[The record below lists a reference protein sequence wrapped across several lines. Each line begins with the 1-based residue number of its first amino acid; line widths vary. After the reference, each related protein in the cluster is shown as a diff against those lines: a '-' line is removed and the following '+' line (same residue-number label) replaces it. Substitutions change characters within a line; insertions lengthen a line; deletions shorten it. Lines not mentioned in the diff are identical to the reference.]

1 MEDRRVRAAT
11 AAMSDSAN
19 TPPLGA
25 PAPTQ
30 TAPQRTASPPA
41 AERQTAEE
49 RAAQSTVR
57 EIQAAFPNR
66 SIALRVDEATQ
77 IVQTLVRDDATGKL
91 LRELPD
97 DEWLRLVVK
106 LRAFAAEAI
115 LDKSV

>member
-11 AAMSDSAN
+11 AAMSDSVT

-25 PAPTQ
+25 TAPAQ
-30 TAPQRTASPPA
+30 TAPQRTALAPV
-41 AERQTAEE
+41 AERKIEE
-49 RAAQSTVR
+49 HAAASTVR
-57 EIQAAFPNR
+57 EIQAAFPDR
-66 SIALRVDEATQ
+66 SIALRIDEATQ

-97 DEWLRLVVK
+97 EEWLRLVVK

>member
-1 MEDRRVRAAT
+1 
-11 AAMSDSAN
+11 MSDSAN

-25 PAPTQ
+25 PAPAQ
-30 TAPQRTASPPA
+30 TAPQRTVSAPA
-41 AERQTAEE
+41 AERQIEE
-49 RAAQSTVR
+49 HAAQSTVR
-57 EIQAAFPNR
+57 EIQAAFPDR
-66 SIALRVDEATQ
+66 SIALRIDEATQ

-97 DEWLRLVVK
+97 EEWLRLVVK

>member
-1 MEDRRVRAAT
+1 MEDRRDRAAT

-25 PAPTQ
+25 PAPAQ
-30 TAPQRTASPPA
+30 TAPQRTAPSPA
-41 AERQTAEE
+41 AERKIEEHAAE
-49 RAAQSTVR
+49 STVR

-97 DEWLRLVVK
+97 EEWLRLVVK

>member
-1 MEDRRVRAAT
+1 MEDCRVRAAT
-11 AAMSDSAN
+11 AAMHDSAN

-30 TAPQRTASPPA
+30 PAPQRAAPSPTAERKIEEHA
-41 AERQTAEE
+41 AE
-49 RAAQSTVR
+49 STVR

-66 SIALRVDEATQ
+66 SIALRGDEATQ

-97 DEWLRLVVK
+97 EEWLRLVVK

>member
-1 MEDRRVRAAT
+1 MEDRRACAAT
-11 AAMSDSAN
+11 AAMSESAP

-25 PAPTQ
+25 SAPAQ
-30 TAPQRTASPPA
+30 TASQRPTSAHA
-41 AERQTAEE
+41 AERKVEE
-49 RAAQSTVR
+49 RAAASTVR

-66 SIALRVDEATQ
+66 SIALRVDEATDL
-77 IVQTLVRDDATGKL
+77 IQTLVRDSDSGRI

-115 LDKSV
+115 IDKSV

>member
-1 MEDRRVRAAT
+1 
-11 AAMSDSAN
+11 MSESAP

-25 PAPTQ
+25 SAPAQ
-30 TAPQRTASPPA
+30 TASQRPTSAHA
-41 AERQTAEE
+41 AERKVEE
-49 RAAQSTVR
+49 RAAASTVR

-66 SIALRVDEATQ
+66 SIALRIDEATQ

>member
-1 MEDRRVRAAT
+1 MEDCRLRAAT
-11 AAMSDSAN
+11 PAMSDSAN

-25 PAPTQ
+25 STPAQ
-30 TAPQRTASPPA
+30 TAPQRTASAPA
-41 AERQTAEE
+41 AERKIEEHAAE
-49 RAAQSTVR
+49 STVR

-97 DEWLRLVVK
+97 EEWLRLVVK

>member
-25 PAPTQ
+25 PAPAL
-30 TAPQRTASPPA
+30 TAPQRTAPSSA
-41 AERQTAEE
+41 AGPKSEEQAAQTA
-49 RAAQSTVR
+49 VR
-57 EIQAAFPNR
+57 DIQTAFPNR

>member
-1 MEDRRVRAAT
+1 MEDCRVRAAT

-25 PAPTQ
+25 TAPAQ
-30 TAPQRTASPPA
+30 TAPQRTASAPA
-41 AERQTAEE
+41 AERQKIEE
-49 RAAQSTVR
+49 HAAQSTVR

-66 SIALRVDEATQ
+66 SIALRIDEATQ

>member
-1 MEDRRVRAAT
+1 MEDRRVRAAK

-19 TPPLGA
+19 TPLLGA
-25 PAPTQ
+25 TAPAQ
-30 TAPQRTASPPA
+30 TAPQRTASAPV
-41 AERQTAEE
+41 AERQKIEE
-49 RAAQSTVR
+49 HDAQSTVR
-57 EIQAAFPNR
+57 DIQAAFPNR

-97 DEWLRLVVK
+97 EEWLRLVVK

>member
-1 MEDRRVRAAT
+1 MEDRRDRAAT

-30 TAPQRTASPPA
+30 TAPQRTAPSPA
-41 AERQTAEE
+41 AGRKIEEHAAE
-49 RAAQSTVR
+49 STVR

-97 DEWLRLVVK
+97 EEWLRLVVK

>member
-25 PAPTQ
+25 SAPAQ
-30 TAPQRTASPPA
+30 TAPQRTASAPA
-41 AERQTAEE
+41 AERQIEEHAAE
-49 RAAQSTVR
+49 STVR

-106 LRAFAAEAI
+106 LRAFAAEAL

>member
-1 MEDRRVRAAT
+1 MEDCRAGAAA
-11 AAMSDSAN
+11 AAMSENAN

-25 PAPTQ
+25 SAPTQ
-30 TAPQRTASPPA
+30 TAPQRTASAPA
-41 AERQTAEE
+41 ADRQIAEH
-49 RAAQSTVR
+49 AAESTVR

-97 DEWLRLVVK
+97 EEWLRLVVK

>member
-1 MEDRRVRAAT
+1 MEDRRVGAAT
-11 AAMSDSAN
+11 TAMSDSAT
-19 TPPLGA
+19 TPPLGSSA
-25 PAPTQ
+25 PAQ
-30 TAPQRTASPPA
+30 TAPQRTAPSPA
-41 AERQTAEE
+41 AERQIEE
-49 RAAQSTVR
+49 RTAQSTVR

-66 SIALRVDEATQ
+66 SIALRIDEATQ

-97 DEWLRLVVK
+97 EEWLRLVVK

>member
-1 MEDRRVRAAT
+1 MEDRRACAAT
-11 AAMSDSAN
+11 AAMSESAT
-19 TPPLGA
+19 TPPLDASA
-25 PAPTQ
+25 PAQ
-30 TAPQRTASPPA
+30 TASQRPTASHA
-41 AERQTAEE
+41 AERKAEE
-49 RAAQSTVR
+49 HAAASTVR

-66 SIALRVDEATQ
+66 SIALRVDEATDL
-77 IVQTLVRDDATGKL
+77 VQALVRDSDSGRI